1 MLVNATQAEELRV
14 ALVDGQKLYD
24 LDIEATNR
32 SQKKSNIY
40 KAKIIR
46 TEPSLEA
53 AFVDYGA
60 SRHGFLPL
68 KEISKIYFNGNFKPG
83 VRQNIKEIISDGTD
97 IIIQVEKEER
107 GSKGAALTSFVSLAG
122 RYLVAMPHNPRT
134 SGVSRQIEGND
145 REEARLAMSGLQI
158 PDDFGLILR
167 TAGVGKTTED
177 LQWDLDYLVTLWEAI
192 KNASNEQSA
201 PILLY
206 QERNVI
212 IRAIRDY
219 LRKDI
224 SEIVIDDGESF
235 EIAKNF
241 MEQVMP
247 HNLSLLRLH
256 QDSVPLF
263 TRYQIES
270 QIESAFSRTVN
281 LHSGGSIVIETTE
294 ALTTIDINSGKATQ
308 GGDIEETAHKTNLEA
323 AEEIGRQLRLRD
335 LGGLVVVDFID
346 MLNSKNQRSV
356 ENRLRDAV
364 KIDRAR
370 VQTGRISSFGLLE
383 LSRQR
388 LRPSLAESSQEV
400 CPRCGGIGSIRT
412 IKSTALSI
420 LRLMEEEAMKNGTTK
435 VMALTPLDVATFL
448 SNEKKSDII
457 GIETRQNVKII
468 LIPNPNI
475 QTPHY
480 EIQRVKDQ
488 DSQIR
493 KTDSFQYLPKA
504 DLANTFESVNNEKNQ
519 PEPAVKDVS
528 NIRPHHNKRK
538 KKNSILKRL
547 FNWIFGNK
555 TNKRPKRRYNNR
567 NKKNFRGRNNNY
579 RQNRDSRRDNRY
591 RSDRNNRTSELN
603 NRDSNRR
610 RRNNGGNKNESS
622 SEYDQNKKS
631 NINQNKPISEDRTQ
645 NKEQGSHNRDR
656 ISEENLK
663 HNQTSVDNSFPQS
676 RIEET
681 KKTESRE
688 NSTGSNPNLTENDSH
703 REGNEKVIIGRS
715 LRRQISNNFFV

>member
-610 RRNNGGNKNESS
+610 KRNNGSNKNESS

-656 ISEENLK
+656 ISGENLK

-703 REGNEKVIIGRS
+703 REGNEKAG
-715 LRRQISNNFFV
+715 NNQSY

>member
-40 KAKIIR
+40 KAKIVR

-68 KEISKIYFNGNFKPG
+68 KEISKIYFNSNYKSGAK
-83 VRQNIKEIISDGTD
+83 QSIKEIITDGTD

-122 RYLVAMPHNPRT
+122 RYLVAMPQNPRT
-134 SGVSRQIEGND
+134 SGVSRQIEGED
-145 REEARLAMSGLQI
+145 REEARQAMNGLII

-177 LQWDLDYLVTLWEAI
+177 LQWDLDYLVTLWKAI
-192 KNASNEQSA
+192 QSASNQQSA

-224 SEIVIDDGESF
+224 SEIVIDDEESF
-235 EIAKNF
+235 QIAKNF

-256 QDSVPLF
+256 QDSIPLF

-294 ALTTIDINSGKATQ
+294 ALTTVDINSGKATQ

-346 MLNSKNQRSV
+346 MLNSKNQRSI
-356 ENRLRDAV
+356 ENKLRDAV

-370 VQTGRISSFGLLE
+370 VQTGRISNFGLLE

-400 CPRCGGIGSIRT
+400 CPRCSGIGSIRT

-420 LRLMEEEAMKNGTTK
+420 LRLIEEEAMKNGTSK
-435 VMALTPLDVATFL
+435 VMALTSLDVATFL
-448 SNEKKSDII
+448 TNEKRTDII
-457 GIETRQNVKII
+457 GIETRQNVKVI
-468 LIPNPNI
+468 LVPNPNI

-480 EIQRVKDQ
+480 EIQRVKNQ
-488 DSQIR
+488 DSQM
-493 KTDSFQYLPKA
+493 KKSDSFQFLPKT
-504 DLANTFESVNNEKNQ
+504 DVANTFESVSTEVKQ
-519 PEPAVKDVS
+519 PEAAVKDVS
-528 NIRPHHNKRK
+528 HIRPHHNKRK
-538 KKNSILKRL
+538 KNYSFLKRL
-547 FNWIFGNK
+547 FNWIFGKKINK
-555 TNKRPKRRYNNR
+555 NSRKRYNNR
-567 NKKNFRGRNNNY
+567 NKKNFRSRNNNY
-579 RQNRDSRRDNRY
+579 RQNRDSKRDNRY
-591 RSDRNNRTSELN
+591 KSDRNNRQSEPN
-603 NRDSNRR
+603 NREPNRR
-610 RRNNGGNKNESS
+610 RRNTSSKNDRANERNHNSKKDRLSQNNSLTDINMQANEQTNFDRQNVKRDDLEDKLDMTGNNFNQNRVEETRKVDTLRDSAHSDSSQANFDDQKTGIEKPESNES
-622 SEYDQNKKS
+622 Y
-631 NINQNKPISEDRTQ
+631 
-645 NKEQGSHNRDR
+645 
-656 ISEENLK
+656 
-663 HNQTSVDNSFPQS
+663 
-676 RIEET
+676 
-681 KKTESRE
+681 
-688 NSTGSNPNLTENDSH
+688 
-703 REGNEKVIIGRS
+703 
-715 LRRQISNNFFV
+715 

>member
-1 MLVNATQAEELRV
+1 MLVNATQEEELRV

-40 KAKIIR
+40 KARIIR
-46 TEPSLEA
+46 SEPSLEA
-53 AFVDYGA
+53 AFVDFGA

-68 KEISKIYFNGNFKPG
+68 KEISKIYFNNAYKSGSK
-83 VRQNIKEIISDGTD
+83 QNIKEIVNDGTD

-134 SGVSRQIEGND
+134 SGVSRQIEGED
-145 REEARLAMSGLQI
+145 REEARLAMSGLKI

-192 KNASNEQSA
+192 KNASDEQNA
-201 PILLY
+201 PLLLY

-224 SEIVIDDGESF
+224 SEIVIDDQESY

-256 QDSVPLF
+256 QDSIPLF

-346 MLNSKNQRSV
+346 MLNPKNQRSV
-356 ENRLRDAV
+356 ENKLRDAV

-370 VQTGRISSFGLLE
+370 VQTGRISNFGLLE

-400 CPRCGGIGSIRT
+400 CPRCSGIGSIRT
-412 IKSTALSI
+412 IKSTALSV
-420 LRLMEEEAMKNGTTK
+420 LRLIEEEAMKNGTLK
-435 VMALTPLDVATFL
+435 VMALTSLDVATFL
-448 SNEKKSDII
+448 SNEKRSDIV
-457 GIETRQNVKII
+457 GIETRQNVKVI
-468 LIPNPNI
+468 LVPNPNI

-488 DSQIR
+488 DAHTK

-504 DLANTFESVNNEKNQ
+504 DIADTFESVNNDANQ
-519 PEPAVKDVS
+519 PEAAVKDVS
-528 NIRPHHNKRK
+528 NIRPHHNKRRRK
-538 KKNSILKRL
+538 TSILKQL
-547 FNWIFGNK
+547 IKWIFGNK
-555 TNKRPKRRYNNR
+555 TNKKSKRRYNNR

-579 RQNRDSRRDNRY
+579 RQNRDSKRDNRY
-591 RSDRNNRTSELN
+591 RADRNNRSSETN
-603 NRDSNRR
+603 NRDTNRR
-610 RRNNGGNKNESS
+610 RRNNNRKNERAIEGDASS
-622 SEYDQNKKS
+622 KKINTTENSVPHENKMKPNEQTNFNQKNIRANNLDGNAKLTDS
-631 NINQNKPISEDRTQ
+631 NDSFRRNEGTKKIDMI
-645 NKEQGSHNRDR
+645 
-656 ISEENLK
+656 
-663 HNQTSVDNSFPQS
+663 DNSSAANPNQS
-676 RIEET
+676 KEDFQNTKEE
-681 KKTESRE
+681 KIE
-688 NSTGSNPNLTENDSH
+688 NS
-703 REGNEKVIIGRS
+703 
-715 LRRQISNNFFV
+715 

>member
-40 KAKIIR
+40 KAKIVR

-68 KEISKIYFNGNFKPG
+68 KEISKIYFNSNYKSGAK
-83 VRQNIKEIISDGTD
+83 QSIKEIITDGTD

-134 SGVSRQIEGND
+134 SGVSRQIEGED
-145 REEARLAMSGLQI
+145 REEARQAMNGLII

-177 LQWDLDYLVTLWEAI
+177 LQWDLDYLVTLWKAI
-192 KNASNEQSA
+192 QSASNEQSA

-224 SEIVIDDGESF
+224 SEIVIDDEESF

-256 QDSVPLF
+256 QDSIPLF

-294 ALTTIDINSGKATQ
+294 ALTTVDINSGKATQ

-346 MLNSKNQRSV
+346 MLNSKNQRSI
-356 ENRLRDAV
+356 ENKLRDAV

-370 VQTGRISSFGLLE
+370 VQTGRISNFGLLE

-400 CPRCGGIGSIRT
+400 CPRCSGIGSIRT

-420 LRLMEEEAMKNGTTK
+420 LRLIEEEAMKNGTLK
-435 VMALTPLDVATFL
+435 VMALTSLDVATFL
-448 SNEKKSDII
+448 TNEKRTDII
-457 GIETRQNVKII
+457 GIETRQNVKVI
-468 LIPNPNI
+468 LVPNPNI

-488 DSQIR
+488 DSQM
-493 KTDSFQYLPKA
+493 KKSDSFQFLPKT
-504 DLANTFESVNNEKNQ
+504 DVANTFESVSTEIKQ
-519 PEPAVKDVS
+519 PEAAVKDVS
-528 NIRPHHNKRK
+528 HIRPHHNKRK
-538 KKNSILKRL
+538 KNYSFLKRL
-547 FNWIFGNK
+547 FNWIFGKKINK
-555 TNKRPKRRYNNR
+555 NSRKRYNNR
-567 NKKNFRGRNNNY
+567 NKKNFRSRNNNY
-579 RQNRDSRRDNRY
+579 RQNRDSKRDNRY
-591 RSDRNNRTSELN
+591 KSDRNNRQSEPN
-603 NRDSNRR
+603 NREPNRR
-610 RRNNGGNKNESS
+610 RRNTSSKNDRTNERNHNSKKDRPSQNNSLTDINMQANEQTNFDRQDVKRDDLEDKLDMPANNFNQNRVKETQNVDTLRDSAHSDSSQANFDKQKTGIENSESNES
-622 SEYDQNKKS
+622 Y
-631 NINQNKPISEDRTQ
+631 
-645 NKEQGSHNRDR
+645 
-656 ISEENLK
+656 
-663 HNQTSVDNSFPQS
+663 
-676 RIEET
+676 
-681 KKTESRE
+681 
-688 NSTGSNPNLTENDSH
+688 
-703 REGNEKVIIGRS
+703 
-715 LRRQISNNFFV
+715 

>member
-68 KEISKIYFNGNFKPG
+68 KEISKIYFNSNYKSGT
-83 VRQNIKEIISDGTD
+83 RQSIKEIISDGTD

-134 SGVSRQIEGND
+134 SGVSRQIEGED
-145 REEARLAMSGLQI
+145 REEARQAMNGLTI
-158 PDDFGLILR
+158 PDDFGIILR

-177 LQWDLDYLVTLWEAI
+177 LQWDLDYLVTLWKAI
-192 KNASNEQSA
+192 QSASNEQNA

-224 SEIVIDDGESF
+224 SEIVIDDEESF

-256 QDSVPLF
+256 KDSIPLF

-270 QIESAFSRTVN
+270 QIESAFSRTVT

-294 ALTTIDINSGKATQ
+294 ALTTVDINSGRATQ
-308 GGDIEETAHKTNLEA
+308 GGDIEETATKTNLEA

-356 ENRLRDAV
+356 ENKLRDAV

-370 VQTGRISSFGLLE
+370 VQTGRISNFGLLE

-400 CPRCGGIGSIRT
+400 CPRCSGIGSIRT

-420 LRLMEEEAMKNGTTK
+420 LRLIEEEAMKNGTSK
-435 VMALTPLDVATFL
+435 VMALTSLDVATFL
-448 SNEKKSDII
+448 TNEKRTDII
-457 GIETRQNVKII
+457 GIETRQSVKVI
-468 LIPNPNI
+468 LVPNPNI

-488 DSQIR
+488 DFQMKKS
-493 KTDSFQYLPKA
+493 DSFQFLPKA
-504 DLANTFESVNNEKNQ
+504 DIANTFESVATEIKQ
-519 PEPAVKDVS
+519 PEAAVKDVS
-528 NIRPHHNKRK
+528 HVRPHHNKK
-538 KKNSILKRL
+538 KKNYSLLKRL
-547 FNWIFGNK
+547 LDWIFGRKINK
-555 TNKRPKRRYNNR
+555 NSRKRYNNR
-567 NKKNFRGRNNNY
+567 NKKNFRSRNNNY
-579 RQNRDSRRDNRY
+579 RQNRDSNRDNRF
-591 RSDRNNRTSELN
+591 RSDRNNRQSELN

-610 RRNNGGNKNESS
+610 RRNTNNKYDRTSEKNHYSKKNNPTQNNSSTETNIQANKQADLNRQNVKRDDKEDKPGIAANNFNQNRVEEPQKVDTFRNSAHSDANQAKNDQQQTTNKN
-622 SEYDQNKKS
+622 
-631 NINQNKPISEDRTQ
+631 
-645 NKEQGSHNRDR
+645 
-656 ISEENLK
+656 
-663 HNQTSVDNSFPQS
+663 
-676 RIEET
+676 
-681 KKTESRE
+681 
-688 NSTGSNPNLTENDSH
+688 TENN
-703 REGNEKVIIGRS
+703 EGY
-715 LRRQISNNFFV
+715 

>member
-68 KEISKIYFNGNFKPG
+68 KEISKIYFNSNYKSGSK
-83 VRQNIKEIISDGTD
+83 QNIKEIITDGTD

-134 SGVSRQIEGND
+134 SGVSRQIEGED
-145 REEARLAMSGLQI
+145 REEARQAMNGLTI
-158 PDDFGLILR
+158 PNDFGLILR

-177 LQWDLDYLVTLWEAI
+177 LQWDLDHLVTLWKAI
-192 KNASNEQSA
+192 QNASDEQSA

-224 SEIVIDDGESF
+224 SEIVIDDEESF

-256 QDSVPLF
+256 QDSIPLF

-308 GGDIEETAHKTNLEA
+308 GGDIEETAYKTNLEA

-356 ENRLRDAV
+356 ENKLRDAV

-370 VQTGRISSFGLLE
+370 VQTGRISNFGLLE

-412 IKSTALSI
+412 IKSTSLSI

-435 VMALTPLDVATFL
+435 VMAFTPLDVATFL

-457 GIETRQNVKII
+457 GIETRQNVKVI
-468 LIPNPNI
+468 LVPNPNI

-488 DSQIR
+488 DSQM
-493 KTDSFQYLPKA
+493 KKSDSFQFLPKT
-504 DLANTFESVNNEKNQ
+504 DVANTFESVSTEVKQ
-519 PEPAVKDVS
+519 PEAAVKDVS
-528 NIRPHHNKRK
+528 HIRPHHNKKRK
-538 KKNSILKRL
+538 NYSFLKRL
-547 FNWIFGNK
+547 FNWIFGKKNNK
-555 TNKRPKRRYNNR
+555 NSRKRYNNR
-567 NKKNFRGRNNNY
+567 NKKNFRSRNNRY
-579 RQNRDSRRDNRY
+579 RQNRDSKRDNRY
-591 RSDRNNRTSELN
+591 KSDRNNRQSEIN
-603 NRDSNRR
+603 NRDPNRR
-610 RRNNGGNKNESS
+610 RRNTNSKNDRTNERNHNSKKDRPSHNDSVTEINMQANEQTNFDRQNGKKDDLEH
-622 SEYDQNKKS
+622 KS
-631 NINQNKPISEDRTQ
+631 NMTANNFNQNRTEGTQ
-645 NKEQGSHNRDR
+645 EIDTLGNSAHSD
-656 ISEENLK
+656 S
-663 HNQTSVDNSFPQS
+663 NQANFDQQ
-676 RIEET
+676 
-681 KKTESRE
+681 KTNNE
-688 NSTGSNPNLTENDSH
+688 NSESN
-703 REGNEKVIIGRS
+703 EGY
-715 LRRQISNNFFV
+715 

>member
-1 MLVNATQAEELRV
+1 MKRMLVNATQAEELRV

-24 LDIEATNR
+24 LDIEGTSR

-40 KAKIIR
+40 KARIVR

-53 AFVDYGA
+53 AFVDFGA

-68 KEISKIYFNGNFKPG
+68 KEISKIYFNKNFKPSSK
-83 VRQNIKEIISDGTD
+83 QNIKEIISDGTD

-134 SGVSRQIEGND
+134 NGVSRQIEGED
-145 REEARLAMSGLQI
+145 REQARAAMSELKV
-158 PDDFGLILR
+158 PEDFGLILR
-167 TAGVGKTTED
+167 TAGVGKSPED
-177 LQWDLDYLVTLWEAI
+177 LQWDLDYLFTLWEAI
-192 KNASNEQSA
+192 KNASDEKSA

-224 SEIVIDDGESF
+224 TEIVIDDEESF

-256 QDSVPLF
+256 KESIPLF

-270 QIESAFSRTVN
+270 QIESAFSRTVS

-346 MLNSKNQRSV
+346 MLNVKNQRSV
-356 ENRLRDAV
+356 ENRLKDSV

-370 VQTGRISSFGLLE
+370 VQIGKISNFGLLE

-412 IKSTALSI
+412 IKSTGLSI
-420 LRLMEEEAMKNGTTK
+420 LRLMEEEAMKNATSK
-435 VMALTPLDVATFL
+435 VMALTSLDVATFL
-448 SNEKKSDII
+448 TNEKRPDII
-457 GIETRQNVKII
+457 GIENRQNVKII
-468 LIPNPNI
+468 LVPNPNI
-475 QTPHY
+475 QTPHF
-480 EIQRVKDQ
+480 EIQRVKGH
-488 DSQIR
+488 DSQSN
-493 KTDSFQYLPKA
+493 KNDSFEFLPKA
-504 DLANTFESVNNEKNQ
+504 DITTTFESVTTETKQ
-519 PEPAVKDVS
+519 PEAAVKEIS
-528 NIRPHHNKRK
+528 NMRPHHNKGRK
-538 KKNSILKRL
+538 KSDSFFTKFL
-547 FNWIFGNK
+547 NWLLGRRPNK
-555 TNKRPKRRYNNR
+555 KGKKRYNNR
-567 NKKNFRGRNNNY
+567 NKRNFRNRNQNYKNSREPRKDSKYRNERNPRASESNY
-579 RQNRDSRRDNRY
+579 REN
-591 RSDRNNRTSELN
+591 
-603 NRDSNRR
+603 NRR
-610 RRNNGGNKNESS
+610 RRNNNRKNDRATIPVNNFKKDNEKINHNSHESGIDES
-622 SEYDQNKKS
+622 
-631 NINQNKPISEDRTQ
+631 TQ
-645 NKEQGSHNRDR
+645 NNSNQVSRAENTLKS
-656 ISEENLK
+656 ISRQQDAPTTKPTEPKTSVSSTSNDEFNA
-663 HNQTSVDNSFPQS
+663 NQTSREHSSTADT
-676 RIEET
+676 E
-681 KKTESRE
+681 KT
-688 NSTGSNPNLTENDSH
+688 D
-703 REGNEKVIIGRS
+703 
-715 LRRQISNNFFV
+715 

>member
-1 MLVNATQAEELRV
+1 MKRMLVNATQAEELRV

-40 KAKIIR
+40 KARIVR

-53 AFVDYGA
+53 AFVDFGA

-68 KEISKIYFNGNFKPG
+68 KEISKIYFNKNYKSSS
-83 VRQNIKEIISDGTD
+83 RQGIKDIVNDGTD

-107 GSKGAALTSFVSLAG
+107 GTKGAALTSFVSLAG
-122 RYLVAMPHNPRT
+122 RYLVAMPHSPRT
-134 SGVSRQIEGND
+134 SGVSRQIEGED
-145 REEARLAMSGLQI
+145 RENAKMAMAQLAV
-158 PDDFGLILR
+158 PEDFGLILR
-167 TAGVGKTTED
+167 TAGVGKSYED

-192 KNASNEQSA
+192 KNASDEKSA

-224 SEIVIDDGESF
+224 SEIVIDEQESYDV
-235 EIAKNF
+235 AKNF

-256 QDSVPLF
+256 TESVPLF

-323 AEEIGRQLRLRD
+323 ADEIGRQLRLRD

-346 MLNSKNQRSV
+346 MLNTKNQRSV
-356 ENRLRDAV
+356 ESRLKDSVR
-364 KIDRAR
+364 IDRAR
-370 VQTGRISSFGLLE
+370 VQIGKISNFGLLE

-400 CPRCGGIGSIRT
+400 CPRCSGIGSIRT

-420 LRLMEEEAMKNGTTK
+420 LRLIEEEAMKNGTSK
-435 VMALTPLDVATFL
+435 VMALTSLDVATFL
-448 SNEKKSDII
+448 TNEKRLDII
-457 GIETRQNVKII
+457 GIETRQKVKII
-468 LIPNPNI
+468 LVPNPNI

-480 EIQRVKDQ
+480 EIQRVK
-488 DSQIR
+488 SQESNLKKIESFELLP
-493 KTDSFQYLPKA
+493 KTDVA
-504 DLANTFESVNNEKNQ
+504 DTFDSVTQETKN
-519 PEPAVKDVS
+519 PEAAVKDIS
-528 NIRPHHNKRK
+528 NIRPHHK
-538 KKNSILKRL
+538 KKQLNPSIFARF
-547 FNWIFGNK
+547 FNWLLGRKLNR
-555 TNKRPKRRYNNR
+555 RPKKRYHNR
-567 NKKNFRGRNNNY
+567 HKKNFRGRNQSYKNSRETKRNDRY
-579 RQNRDSRRDNRY
+579 RNDRNSRSSEAGNRDVNRKK
-591 RSDRNNRTSELN
+591 RSNNRRYDKPNGDEISHRKNEGQNHKVSSRKISNVSSQQPNDRFNLKESEKETL
-603 NRDSNRR
+603 SHHELAEI
-610 RRNNGGNKNESS
+610 RNASEDKNKNRPQN
-622 SEYDQNKKS
+622 YDETS
-631 NINQNKPISEDRTQ
+631 A
-645 NKEQGSHNRDR
+645 
-656 ISEENLK
+656 
-663 HNQTSVDNSFPQS
+663 NQTHTQDAIS
-676 RIEET
+676 
-681 KKTESRE
+681 
-688 NSTGSNPNLTENDSH
+688 
-703 REGNEKVIIGRS
+703 KVS
-715 LRRQISNNFFV
+715 DTSD

>member
-68 KEISKIYFNGNFKPG
+68 KEISKIYFNSNYKSGSK
-83 VRQNIKEIISDGTD
+83 QNIKEIITDGTD

-134 SGVSRQIEGND
+134 SGVSRQIEGED
-145 REEARLAMSGLQI
+145 REEARQAMNGLTI
-158 PDDFGLILR
+158 PNDFGLILR

-177 LQWDLDYLVTLWEAI
+177 LQWDLDYLVTLWKAI
-192 KNASNEQSA
+192 QNASDEQSA

-224 SEIVIDDGESF
+224 SEIVIDDEESF

-256 QDSVPLF
+256 QDSIPLF

-356 ENRLRDAV
+356 ENKLRDAV

-370 VQTGRISSFGLLE
+370 VQTGRISNFGLLE

-400 CPRCGGIGSIRT
+400 CPRCSGIGSIRT

-420 LRLMEEEAMKNGTTK
+420 LRLIEEEAMKNGTSK
-435 VMALTPLDVATFL
+435 VMALTSLDVATFL
-448 SNEKKSDII
+448 TNEKRTDII
-457 GIETRQNVKII
+457 GIETRQNVKVI
-468 LIPNPNI
+468 LVPNPNI

-488 DSQIR
+488 DSQM
-493 KTDSFQYLPKA
+493 KKSDSFQFLPKT
-504 DLANTFESVNNEKNQ
+504 DVANTFESVSTEIKQ
-519 PEPAVKDVS
+519 PEAAVKDVS
-528 NIRPHHNKRK
+528 HIRPHHNKKRK
-538 KKNSILKRL
+538 NYSFLKRL
-547 FNWIFGNK
+547 FNWIFGKKNNK
-555 TNKRPKRRYNNR
+555 NSRKRYNNR
-567 NKKNFRGRNNNY
+567 NKKNFRSRNNSY
-579 RQNRDSRRDNRY
+579 RQNRDSKRDNRY
-591 RSDRNNRTSELN
+591 KSDRNNRQSEIN
-603 NRDSNRR
+603 NRDPNRR
-610 RRNNGGNKNESS
+610 RRNTNSKNDRTNERNHNSKKDRPSHNNSVTEINMQANEQTNFDRQNGKKDDLEH
-622 SEYDQNKKS
+622 KS
-631 NINQNKPISEDRTQ
+631 NMTANNFNQNRTEGTQ
-645 NKEQGSHNRDR
+645 EIDTLGNSAHSD
-656 ISEENLK
+656 S
-663 HNQTSVDNSFPQS
+663 NQANFDQQ
-676 RIEET
+676 
-681 KKTESRE
+681 KTNNE
-688 NSTGSNPNLTENDSH
+688 NSESN
-703 REGNEKVIIGRS
+703 EGY
-715 LRRQISNNFFV
+715 